1 MPSTASRKSTRPAVG
16 SSAGA
21 GGLSAAQARVLE
33 REPWFARQAPGLKK
47 EIVQRC
53 LVRTYPARSL
63 LYTAGSPPGGFYV
76 VLAGE
81 VRLEHVSRAGKFAF
95 YQGIGPGGSF
105 GMLSELDGSPRF
117 SDARAGADTTVLH
130 LPHTQCQQLLHH
142 HPGARDAF
150 LQYICGS
157 LHTTLNILVEQ
168 HSAPPRTQIASI
180 LVSVFSRDPDEGRA
194 LPKLT
199 QETMAAMAG
208 VSRQTAG
215 KVLHEFQSMGLIQ
228 MCYGRISP
236 LDLARLQEIARH

>member
-1 MPSTASRKSTRPAVG
+1 MPASFRSTRPAAAVAA
-16 SSAGA
+16 SAS
-21 GGLSAAQARVLE
+21 GLTPAQARVLE
-33 REPWFARQAPGLKK
+33 REPWFARQAPRLKK

-53 LVRTYPARSL
+53 IVRTYPARSL
-63 LYTAGSPPGGFYV
+63 LYTAGSSPGGFYV

-117 SDARAGADTTVLH
+117 SDARAGADTKVLH
-130 LPHTQCQQLLHH
+130 LPHADCQHLLRDF
-142 HPGARDAF
+142 PGAQDAF

-157 LHTTLNILVEQ
+157 LHTTLDILVEQ

-180 LVSVFSRDPDEGRA
+180 LMSVFSRDAIDGGEP
-194 LPKLT
+194 PKMT

-208 VSRQTAG
+208 VSRPTAG
-215 KVLHEFQSMGLIQ
+215 KVLHEFRTMGLIEMQ
-228 MCYGRISP
+228 YGRIRP
-236 LDLARLQEIARH
+236 LDLAGLQEIARD